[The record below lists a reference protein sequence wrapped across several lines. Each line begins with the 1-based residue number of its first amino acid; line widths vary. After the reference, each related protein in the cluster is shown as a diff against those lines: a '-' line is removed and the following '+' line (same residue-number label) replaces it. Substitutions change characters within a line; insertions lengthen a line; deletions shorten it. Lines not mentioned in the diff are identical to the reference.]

1 MKIAVEVI
9 NDLEEFKEK
18 SDLILANRME
28 SELKD
33 VIEKVYTRNLFER
46 D

>member
-1 MKIAVEVI
+1 MKTAVEVI